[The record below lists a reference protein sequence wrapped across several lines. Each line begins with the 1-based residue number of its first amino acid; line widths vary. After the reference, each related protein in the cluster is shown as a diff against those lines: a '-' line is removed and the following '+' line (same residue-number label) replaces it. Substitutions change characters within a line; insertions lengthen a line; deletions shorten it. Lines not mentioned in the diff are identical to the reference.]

1 MLTISN
7 GGPTTTQHPA
17 PSTQHRIQ
25 RAREILQRHWGFPD
39 FRPAQRRVVQSILAG
54 RDTLGVLPTGGGKS
68 LCFQVPALVLDGLT
82 IVVSPLLALMQ
93 DQVGALQARGIA
105 AAALNS
111 LFKAPQQAEVMDR
124 VRAGELKLLYVSPER
139 LDRLST
145 DLAAAKISPVLL
157 AVDEAHCV
165 AEWGHDFRPA
175 YRRLGRLRWKLGRPP
190 VVALTGSAT
199 PDVRADIASTLRLGA
214 WGAARGRWDL
224 HLGSF
229 DRGNLWFG
237 VARVRSE
244 RERWDRLLAL
254 LRTDDRTALVYVPT
268 RGLAEGIARGLSAR
282 GISAAPFHAGL
293 PVKERRETL
302 RRFLDDE
309 VEVVVATCAFG
320 MGIDKPTVRLV
331 VHWTLPPTPES
342 YYQEAGRAG
351 RDGRF
356 ARCVLL
362 YQPEDAELH
371 RRQLDVTFPPRD
383 LCEKVWGTP
392 TGSLVNGRWS
402 SQNHGRHEGSGT
414 SPDHEQRPKTSDPRL
429 TRSVLESVERLRK
442 ELHPERGGVD
452 WRPVAERRARAVE
465 RLAAIDGY
473 ATGRGCLRTALIGYF
488 GETLAHCAG
497 CGRCAGRQVA
507 PPLDPAA
514 RARFRALRSALA
526 PVKTPWSGA
535 VLEPEVLTRLA
546 ASPPADAAALAAEP
560 GVGPELTARLGGRIL
575 AALGVAVTATS
586 EEPLAAPVGS
596 PRRDALIRWRAAR
609 ALAEG
614 VEPWQVISDPGIA
627 ALAADAA
634 ADLTALGAVTGLGPK
649 ALAAFGRELLA
660 LLEPLVSGANG
671 ADPP

>member
-1 MLTISN
+1 M
-7 GGPTTTQHPA
+7 
-17 PSTQHRIQ
+17 Q
-25 RAREILQRHWGFPD
+25 RARELLRHHWGFPD

-111 LFKAPQQAEVMDR
+111 LLKPPQQAEVMDR

-139 LDRLST
+139 LERLST
-145 DLAAAKISPVLL
+145 ELAAAKISPVLL
-157 AVDEAHCV
+157 AVDEAHCL

-199 PDVRADIASTLRLGA
+199 PDVRADIATTLRLGA
-214 WGAARGRWDL
+214 WGATRGKWDL

-362 YQPEDAELH
+362 SQPEDAELH
-371 RRQLDVTFPPRD
+371 RRQLDVTFPPRE

-392 TGSLVNGRWS
+392 TGSLVNGHWS
-402 SQNHGRHEGSGT
+402 SHNHGRHEGSGT
-414 SPDHEQRPKTSDPRL
+414 SPDHDQRPKTNDPRL
-429 TRSVLESVERLRK
+429 TRSVLESIERLRK

-452 WRPVAERRARAVE
+452 WRPVAKRRARAVE
-465 RLAAIDGY
+465 RLTAIEAY
-473 ATGRGCLRTALIGYF
+473 ATGRGCFRATLIGYF
-488 GETLAHCAG
+488 GETLEQCAG
-497 CGRCAGRQVA
+497 CGRCAGRAVA
-507 PPLDPAA
+507 SPLDPAA

-535 VLEPEVLTRLA
+535 VLEPEVLARLA

-575 AALGVAVTATS
+575 AALGVAVTSTANDSSGTV
-586 EEPLAAPVGS
+586 VGS
-596 PRRDALIRWRAAR
+596 PQRDALIQWRTTR

-614 VEPWQVISDPGIA
+614 VEPWQVISDGSID
-627 ALAADAA
+627 ALVTEFP
-634 ADLTALGAVTGLGPK
+634 ADLTALGAATGLGPK

-660 LLEPLVSGANG
+660 LVRPPAPPSASALLPL
-671 ADPP
+671 

>member
-1 MLTISN
+1 MITDTEGGLT
-7 GGPTTTQHPA
+7 A
-17 PSTQHRIQ
+17 PPHFAPRTSHLMD
-25 RAREILQRHWGFPD
+25 RARELLQRHWGFPD

-54 RDTLGVLPTGGGKS
+54 RDALGVLPTGGGKS

-93 DQVGALQARGIA
+93 DQVGALQARGVP

-111 LFKAPQQAEVMDR
+111 LLKAPQQAEVMDR
-124 VRAGELKLLYVSPER
+124 VRTGELKLLYVSPER
-139 LDRLST
+139 LERLAT
-145 DLAAAKISPVLL
+145 DLAVAKITPVLL
-157 AVDEAHCV
+157 AVDEAHCM

-214 WGAARGRWDL
+214 WGPTRGRWDL

-229 DRGNLWFG
+229 DRPNLWFG
-237 VARVRSE
+237 VVRVRSE

-268 RGLAEGIARGLSAR
+268 RGLAEGIARGLTAR
-282 GISAAPFHAGL
+282 GISAASFHAGL
-293 PVKERRETL
+293 PVKDRRETL

-351 RDGRF
+351 RDGRP

-362 YQPEDAELH
+362 YDPDDAELH
-371 RRQLDVTFPPRD
+371 RRQLDVTFPERE
-383 LCEKVWGTP
+383 LCEKVW
-392 TGSLVNGRWS
+392 
-402 SQNHGRHEGSGT
+402 
-414 SPDHEQRPKTSDPRL
+414 DDPRTA
-429 TRSVLESVERLRK
+429 TRVPHNVRDSIERLRK
-442 ELHPERGGVD
+442 ELRPERGGVD
-452 WRPVAERRARAVE
+452 WRPVAGRRARAVE
-465 RLAAIDGY
+465 RLSAIEAY
-473 ATGRGCLRTALIGYF
+473 ATGKGCLRAALVGYF
-488 GETLAHCAG
+488 GGQLTTCSG

-507 PPLDPAA
+507 PSLDAA
-514 RARFRALRSALA
+514 SRARFRALRATLA
-526 PVKTPWSGA
+526 PVKAPWGGS
-535 VLEPEVLTRLA
+535 VLDPEVLARLA
-546 ASPPADAAALAAEP
+546 ETPPSDAAELAAVP

-575 AALGVAVTATS
+575 AALGVVTA
-586 EEPLAAPVGS
+586 PAPDASAPAPELG
-596 PRRDALIRWRAAR
+596 PRREALVRWRAAR

-614 VEPWQVISDPGIA
+614 VEAWQV
-627 ALAADAA
+627 LTDAA
-634 ADLTALGAVTGLGPK
+634 IDRLEGEAPADLAALGATAGLGPR
-649 ALAAFGRELLA
+649 ALIAFGRELLE
-660 LLEPLVSGANG
+660 LLTPPPSGAEG

>member
-1 MLTISN
+1 M
-7 GGPTTTQHPA
+7 
-17 PSTQHRIQ
+17 
-25 RAREILQRHWGFPD
+25 
-39 FRPAQRRVVQSILAG
+39 
-54 RDTLGVLPTGGGKS
+54 
-68 LCFQVPALVLDGLT
+68 
-82 IVVSPLLALMQ
+82 
-93 DQVGALQARGIA
+93 
-105 AAALNS
+105 
-111 LFKAPQQAEVMDR
+111 
-124 VRAGELKLLYVSPER
+124 
-139 LDRLST
+139 
-145 DLAAAKISPVLL
+145 
-157 AVDEAHCV
+157 
-165 AEWGHDFRPA
+165 EWGHDFRPA

-199 PDVRADIASTLRLGA
+199 PDVRADIATTLRLGA
-214 WGAARGRWDL
+214 WGATRGAWDL

-268 RGLAEGIARGLSAR
+268 RGLAEGIARGLSTR
-282 GISAAPFHAGL
+282 GINAAAFHAGL
-293 PVKERRETL
+293 PAKERRETL

-371 RRQLDVTFPPRD
+371 RRQLDVTFPPRE
-383 LCEKVWGTP
+383 LCEKVW
-392 TGSLVNGRWS
+392 
-402 SQNHGRHEGSGT
+402 
-414 SPDHEQRPKTSDPRL
+414 SDPRVAS
-429 TRSVLESVERLRK
+429 RVPHGVRDSIERLRR

-465 RLAAIDGY
+465 RLAAIEGY
-473 ATGRGCLRTALIGYF
+473 ATGRGCLRAALIGYF
-488 GETLAHCAG
+488 GERLEQCGG

-507 PPLDPAA
+507 PALDSAA

-535 VLEPEVLTRLA
+535 VLEPEVLARLA
-546 ASPPADAAALAAEP
+546 GSPPADAAALAAEP
-560 GVGPELTARLGGRIL
+560 GVGPELAARLGGRIL
-575 AALGVAVTATS
+575 AALGVALTATPD
-586 EEPLAAPVGS
+586 EPLSVLVGS
-596 PRRDALIRWRAAR
+596 PRRDALTRWRAAR

-614 VEPWQVISDPGIA
+614 VEPWQVISDPGI
-627 ALAADAA
+627 DAPVVETP
-634 ADLTALGAVTGLGPK
+634 ADLTALGAAADLGPK

-660 LLEPLVSGANG
+660 LLEPHSSGAEG

>member
-1 MLTISN
+1 MTATCT
-7 GGPTTTQHPA
+7 PHFA
-17 PSTQHRIQ
+17 PRTSHLME
-25 RAREILQRHWGFPD
+25 RAKELLQRHWGFPD

-111 LFKAPQQAEVMDR
+111 LLKAPQQAAVMDR

-139 LDRLST
+139 LERLST
-145 DLAAAKISPVLL
+145 ELAAAKIAPVLL
-157 AVDEAHCV
+157 AVDEAHCL

-199 PDVRADIASTLRLGA
+199 PDVRADIAATLRLGA
-214 WGAARGRWDL
+214 WGATRGKWDL

-237 VARVRSE
+237 IARVRSE

-268 RGLAEGIARGLSAR
+268 RGLAEGIARGLTAR

-371 RRQLDVTFPPRD
+371 RRQLDVTFPARE
-383 LCEKVWGTP
+383 LCEKVWNTP
-392 TGSLVNGRWS
+392 TGSLVNGHWS
-402 SQNHGRHEGSGT
+402 SQDHGRHAGSGT
-414 SPDHEQRPKTSDPRL
+414 SPDHDQRPKTNDPRL
-429 TRSVLESVERLRK
+429 TRSVSESIERLRK

-452 WRPVAERRARAVE
+452 WRPVAERRTRALE
-465 RLAAIDGY
+465 RLGAIEAY
-473 ATGRGCLRTALIGYF
+473 ATGRGCLRAALVGYF
-488 GETLAHCAG
+488 GERLAQCAG

-507 PPLDPAA
+507 PPPDPAA

-535 VLEPEVLTRLA
+535 VLEPEVLARLA

-560 GVGPELTARLGGRIL
+560 GVGPELAARLGGRIL
-575 AALGVAVTATS
+575 AALGVTVTSSANDSSGTV
-586 EEPLAAPVGS
+586 VGS
-596 PRRDALIRWRAAR
+596 PRRDALIQWRTTR

-614 VEPWQVISDPGIA
+614 VEPWQVISDGGID
-627 ALAADAA
+627 ALVTEFP
-634 ADLTALGAVTGLGPK
+634 ADLTALGAATGLGPK
-649 ALAAFGRELLA
+649 ALAAFGQELLA
-660 LLEPLVSGANG
+660 LVRPPAPPSASALLPL
-671 ADPP
+671 

>member
-1 MLTISN
+1 MTKVTS
-7 GGPTTTQHPA
+7 
-17 PSTQHRIQ
+17 HRELEVGKRGIELALQ
-25 RAREILQRHWGFPD
+25 VRDLAKAVPREERCRLEGQLCLAARMETARDLLARHWGFPD
-39 FRPAQRRVVQSILAG
+39 FRPSQRRVVQSILAG
-54 RDTLGVLPTGGGKS
+54 RDALGVLPTGGGKS

-93 DQVGALQARGIA
+93 DQVGALTARGIP

-111 LFKAPQQAEVMDR
+111 LLKAPQQAEVMDR

-139 LDRLST
+139 LERLST
-145 DLAAAKISPVLL
+145 ELAAAKISPVLL
-157 AVDEAHCV
+157 AVDEAHCL

-214 WGAARGRWDL
+214 WGATRGKWDL
-224 HLGSF
+224 HLASF
-229 DRGNLWFG
+229 DRVNLWFG
-237 VARVRSE
+237 VVRVRNE

-268 RGLAEGIARGLSAR
+268 RGLAEGIARGLTAR
-282 GISAAPFHAGL
+282 GINAAPFHAGL

-371 RRQLDVTFPPRD
+371 RRQLDVTFPPRE
-383 LCEKVWGTP
+383 LCEKVW
-392 TGSLVNGRWS
+392 
-402 SQNHGRHEGSGT
+402 
-414 SPDHEQRPKTSDPRL
+414 SDPRAAS
-429 TRSVLESVERLRK
+429 RVPHSVRDSIERLRK

-452 WRPVAERRARAVE
+452 WRRVAERRATAVD
-465 RLAAIDGY
+465 RLTAIDGY
-473 ATGRGCLRTALIGYF
+473 ATGRGCLRSALIGYF
-488 GETLAHCAG
+488 GERLEQCSG
-497 CGRCAGRQVA
+497 CGRCAGRAVA
-507 PPLDPAA
+507 SPLDPPA
-514 RARFRALRSALA
+514 RARFRALRASLA
-526 PVKTPWSGA
+526 PVKAPWGGV
-535 VLEPEVLTRLA
+535 VLEPEVLAHLA
-546 ASPPADAAALAAEP
+546 ESPPPDAAALAAVP
-560 GVGPELTARLGGRIL
+560 GVGPEVAARYGARIL
-575 AALGVAVTATS
+575 TALGV
-586 EEPLAAPVGS
+586 PLAPSAVGRPNREVGS
-596 PRRDALIRWRAAR
+596 LGHEMLLQWRAAR

-614 VEPWQVISDPGIA
+614 IQPWQVVSDVGLA
-627 ALAADAA
+627 ALLPEAPTTL
-634 ADLTALGAVTGLGPK
+634 ADLGLATGLGPK
-649 ALAAFGRELLA
+649 ALAAFGGELLA
-660 LLEPLVSGANG
+660 LIKSFSTGAVRG
-671 ADPP
+671 DPA